1 MEEGEVSTEAAAERD
16 AIIAEIHVAF
26 ATATRGKPAISWS
39 ETRAMDNYEDEEG
52 QDAAR
57 KLDTESHWSEL
68 VDDKRWQPF
77 PGIGGFS
84 FINAEGFR
92 YYLPPTMIRCLRG
105 DNSEWYPGHLL
116 GCIERFAGQSAAQ
129 RFVAGPTG
137 EIQVVPDKSRPVVWS
152 TAQLVCIARFIA
164 WMARHDPSLEMN
176 ASIGYEN
183 VWAGA
188 LERTWKHLLVGA

>member
-1 MEEGEVSTEAAAERD
+1 MHEGELPSEAAAERD

-26 ATATRGKPAISWS
+26 ATAKRGKPAISWS
-39 ETRAMDNYEDEEG
+39 ETRAIDNYEDAKG
-52 QDAAR
+52 RDAAR
-57 KLDTESHWSEL
+57 TLDTESHWSEL

-116 GCIERFAGQSAAQ
+116 GCIESFAGESAA
-129 RFVAGPTG
+129 RRLVAGPGG
-137 EIQVVPDKSRPVVWS
+137 EVRVIPDKSRPVVWS
-152 TAQLVCIARFIA
+152 TAQLVCITKFIA
-164 WMARHDPSLEMN
+164 WMARHDPRLAWGESN
-176 ASIGYEN
+176 GREN
-183 VWAGA
+183 LWSGA